1 MVDIDNEL
9 FELYKEVSKV
19 KKIKYFFIDSP
30 FLEEDEEKV
39 QEKNKIFLKLL
50 YKIIFYLLVV
60 FSCGFF
66 LYKCLHG
73 KMFLIVFGAIFLLVF
88 IFAILSIS
96 KALTKF
102 AKLSGYSGF
111 HKLRREIIYKAF
123 KKNLET
129 RNYSINQ
136 IENYLLPYLKSINE
150 DRKAAS
156 ITTYLKIIIPS
167 ILVSMI
173 TSWFTLIINTAVEE
187 PNLKQEE
194 FNQVMILWLALG
206 IEVIILG
213 AFIYSAIHQFQ
224 NGSSYNKN
232 YRLLETLFYN
242 YLLEQGGNPS
252 KKSKKKSKKKK

>member
-1 MVDIDNEL
+1 
-9 FELYKEVSKV
+9 
-19 KKIKYFFIDSP
+19 
-30 FLEEDEEKV
+30 
-39 QEKNKIFLKLL
+39 
-50 YKIIFYLLVV
+50 
-60 FSCGFF
+60 
-66 LYKCLHG
+66 
-73 KMFLIVFGAIFLLVF
+73 
-88 IFAILSIS
+88 
-96 KALTKF
+96 
-102 AKLSGYSGF
+102 
-111 HKLRREIIYKAF
+111 
-123 KKNLET
+123 
-129 RNYSINQ
+129 
-136 IENYLLPYLKSINE
+136 E

-156 ITTYLKIIIPS
+156 TTTYLKIIIPS

>member
-1 MVDIDNEL
+1 M
-9 FELYKEVSKV
+9 
-19 KKIKYFFIDSP
+19 
-30 FLEEDEEKV
+30 
-39 QEKNKIFLKLL
+39 QEKNKIFKKLL
-50 YKIIFYLLVV
+50 YKIIFCLFVLI
-60 FSCGFF
+60 SCGFF

-73 KMFLIVFGAIFLLVF
+73 KMFLIVFGAIFSLVF
-88 IFAILSIS
+88 IIATISVS
-96 KALTKF
+96 KALTEF
-102 AKLSGYSGF
+102 AKLLGYSGF
-111 HKLRREIIYKAF
+111 HKLRREVIYDAF
-123 KKNLET
+123 KKHLKT
-129 RNYSINQ
+129 RKFSINQ

-194 FNQVMILWLALG
+194 FNQVMALWLSLG

-213 AFIYSAIHQFQ
+213 AFIYSVIHHFQ

-232 YRLLETLFYN
+232 YKLLETLFYN
-242 YLLEQGGNPS
+242 YLLEQGENPA
-252 KKSKKKSKKKK
+252 KKSKKILRRKNS